1 MTNDIDI
8 RPIEEAFAEAYLAT
22 WSVKAAYKATHPDA
36 TDGTCYTEG
45 AQWLKKPEVLAHLSS
60 RLDEAK
66 MSADE
71 VIAQLTKH
79 ARQGSIRALTVLA
92 KAHGLLIDRIDAKVE
107 HQVSWKQFIEGD
119 GTSE

>member
-1 MTNDIDI
+1 MNDI
-8 RPIEEAFAEAYLAT
+8 RPIEEAFAEAYLQT

-79 ARQGSIRALTVLA
+79 ARQGSIRALQLLA
-92 KAHGLLIDRIDAKVE
+92 KTHGLLIERIDANVTAE
-107 HQVSWKQFIEGD
+107 VSWKDFISYDADPEAN
-119 GTSE
+119 S